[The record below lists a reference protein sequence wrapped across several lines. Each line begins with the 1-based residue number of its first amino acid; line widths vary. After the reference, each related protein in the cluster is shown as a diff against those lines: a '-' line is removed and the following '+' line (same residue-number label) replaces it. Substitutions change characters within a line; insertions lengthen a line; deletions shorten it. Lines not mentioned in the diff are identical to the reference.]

1 MKRLAG
7 VLFAAVV
14 SLAIGVPVIRAQ
26 AGPPSLPPG
35 ATVVASGLI
44 NPRGFT
50 FAPDG
55 ALVVAEAGPAAPGF
69 QPAGG
74 PPKPEFRPPT
84 STTGRVSRVDLATGE
99 RTTLAEGLPSSVVP
113 TGETLGPANVAYVGS
128 DPYVLIVAGPVHGW
142 PFFAS
147 GVYKLNPDGTV
158 RLVADIDAF
167 NLRNPVAL
175 IPPDEEIS
183 NPYDMV
189 AADGALWVTDGN
201 RNQVLKVTP
210 EGQISRVADLSQG
223 HPVATGLARAPNG
236 RLIAVELTAVPFPQ
250 GAGRVLSIGT
260 DGSVET
266 IAQGTT
272 AATGV
277 AVAPDGTIFVV
288 EYSISLGRPPF
299 LQPGTGRVAR
309 LSGDGTLTT
318 VVGDLTFPTVA
329 RFGPDGALY
338 VANVS
343 VGSDNGEGQVLRIDT
358 TSGS

>member
-1 MKRLAG
+1 MKRPAG
-7 VLFAAVV
+7 VLLAAVV

-26 AGPPSLPPG
+26 TGPPPG
-35 ATVVASGLI
+35 ATVVAGGLI

-55 ALVVAEAGPAAPGF
+55 ALVVAEAGPVPSGF

-74 PPKPEFRPPT
+74 PPKPEFRPGT
-84 STTGRVSRVDLATGE
+84 SLSGRVSRVDLATGQ
-99 RTTLAEGLPSSVVP
+99 RTSLAEGLPSSAGP
-113 TGETLGPANVAYVGS
+113 FGETVGPANVAYLGS
-128 DPYVLIVAGPVHGW
+128 DLYILIVAGPVHGW

-147 GVYKLNPDGTV
+147 GVYRLNPDGTV

-183 NPYDMV
+183 NPYDML
-189 AADGALWVTDGN
+189 AADGALWITDGN
-201 RNQVLKVTP
+201 RNQVLRATP

-223 HPVATGLARAPNG
+223 HPVTTGLARAQNG
-236 RLIAVELTAVPFPQ
+236 RLITVELTAVPFPQ

-266 IAQGTT
+266 IARGTT

-277 AVAPDGTIFVV
+277 ATAPDGTLFVV
-288 EYSISLGRPPF
+288 EHSTSLGRPPF
-299 LQPGTGRVAR
+299 LAPGTGRVAR
-309 LSGDGTLTT
+309 LSGDGTLNT
-318 VVGDLTFPTVA
+318 VAGDLTFPTIA

-338 VANVS
+338 VANFS
-343 VGSDNGEGQVLRIDT
+343 VDGNNGEGQVLRIDT
-358 TSGS
+358 AMGS